1 MNNPLFFSQ
10 QQALMEASAIAQQ
23 VDNIARSLA
32 PNKENILPEHRQA
45 ALSTLVELKRLEQL
59 RAIAESKSNSTYFF
73 GDKAAM
79 GAANEAFNVD
89 YAQQVKAGLEAT
101 RPKPTRVEGALV

>member
-1 MNNPLFFSQ
+1 
-10 QQALMEASAIAQQ
+10 MEASAIAQQ

-32 PNKENILPEHRQA
+32 PNKDDILPEHRQV

-59 RAIAESKSNSTYFF
+59 RAIAESKCNSTYFF

-79 GAANEAFNVD
+79 GSASEAFNVD
-89 YAQQVKAGLEAT
+89 YAQHVKAGLEPT
-101 RPKPTRVEGALV
+101 RPSSRRVEGALV